1 MTNKERYKQAFSSL
15 HASRTIS
22 LEESNMKNK
31 KDLKFHLRPALAAC
45 LAAAAIVGC
54 MGVAYAANVGGI
66 QETIR
71 IWFNGEQ
78 MEADVVDITGTG
90 DGGYQFTLRPE
101 TDEGITDVTIVS
113 GGVAIEDDGTE
124 RPLTAQE
131 VAEQFDGVVDTGED
145 GRVYIYDRD
154 KAVDITDHLTEGKC
168 KVALEVDGKNV
179 YYTIEDNGSGGW
191 SYTRTYAPKDPVE
204 DYIKLD

>member
-15 HASRTIS
+15 HASRSIS
-22 LEESNMKNK
+22 LEETTMKKSN
-31 KDLKFHLRPALAAC
+31 LKFHLRPALAAC

-78 MEADVVDITGTG
+78 VEADVVDITGTG
-90 DGGYQFTLRPE
+90 DGGYQFNLHP
-101 TDEGITDVTIVS
+101 GS
-113 GGVAIEDDGTE
+113 GGDVDSTTISGGGIAIEDDGTQ

-168 KVALEVDGKNV
+168 KVVLEVDGKNV
-179 YYTIEDNGSGGW
+179 YYTIEDNGGGGW